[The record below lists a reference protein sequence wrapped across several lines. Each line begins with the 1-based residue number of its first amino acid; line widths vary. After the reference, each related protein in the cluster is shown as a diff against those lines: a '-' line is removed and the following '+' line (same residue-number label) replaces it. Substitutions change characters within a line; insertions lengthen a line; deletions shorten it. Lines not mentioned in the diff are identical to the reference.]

1 MKLFFRCIGNT
12 VLGLMLVT
20 ALVLLLPG
28 LFGVRPY
35 VVYSGSMEPEI
46 PTGAVVFTKEGD
58 FSPKTGDIITFHNG
72 DTVVTHRIVKK
83 ENRIFITKGDANKTA
98 DPVPVKAS
106 QIIGRVVFYLPYLGY
121 VIHFLKA
128 RIPFAAASIAACLS
142 VLFDLAYTPKKKK
155 SQGGIEL

>member
-1 MKLFFRCIGNT
+1 MKIFFRCIGNT
-12 VLGLMLVT
+12 VLGLMLVI
-20 ALVLLLPG
+20 ALLLLLPG
-28 LFGVRPY
+28 LFGARPY

-46 PTGAVVFTKEGD
+46 PTGAVVFIKEED
-58 FSPKTGDIITFHNG
+58 FSPKIGDIITFHNG

-83 ENRIFITKGDANKTA
+83 ENSIFITKGDANKTA

-128 RIPFAAASIAACLS
+128 RIPFAAVIIAACLS